1 VAQIRVRRGTT
12 AEWGDANPVL
22 AAGEPGFD
30 VTTETFKVGNGVDQW
45 TSLDEIKGAVVSVNG
60 ATGVVVLDAA
70 AVGALADD
78 YAPEWD
84 DVTDK
89 PSTFPPSAHTHDDR
103 YYTEG
108 ETDDL
113 LNAKAADS
121 AVVKLSGN
129 QTVAGTKTFST
140 IPVLPNSS
148 PSTDNQAARKKY
160 VDDGLAGKAASSH
173 THAIADVTGLQGAL
187 DDKVE
192 VDGLISEDPD
202 NTAGLGSDGGVW
214 VSPAQPPGDYVETS
228 DLAEQFKYAAA
239 VWVLEANEDETDLPG
254 DFPDAPFFTG
264 GPPPIVLRK
273 KDE

>member
-1 VAQIRVRRGTT
+1 MAQIRVRRGTT
-12 AEWGDANPVL
+12 AEWSDANPVL

-45 TSLDEIKGAVVSVNG
+45 TNLDEIKGAVVSVNG
-60 ATGVVVLDAA
+60 ATGAVVLDAA

-89 PSTFPPSAHTHDDR
+89 PSTFAPSAHTHDDR

-121 AVVKLSGN
+121 AVVKLSGS
-129 QTVAGTKTFST
+129 QTIAGTKTFST

-148 PSTDNQAARKKY
+148 PTTDNQAARKKY
-160 VDDGLAGKAASSH
+160 VDDGLAGKANSSH
-173 THAIADVTGLQGAL
+173 THAIANVTGLQDAL

-202 NTAGLGSDGGVW
+202 NAANLGSDGGVW
-214 VSPAQPPGDYVETS
+214 VGVSQPPGDYVEAGDLS
-228 DLAEQFKYAAA
+228 DLFKYAAPI
-239 VWVLEANEDETDLPG
+239 WVLEADEDEDDLPE
-254 DFPDAPFFTG
+254 DFPTSPIFSG